1 MIKVEENY
9 ATEFYYL
16 SLLWR
21 YDHLKVQLC
30 YAFLSG
36 QYNISMFY
44 VLRIRNHGHKTRAC
58 KFSTVMRTSSV

>member
-21 YDHLKVQLC
+21 HDHLKVQPY
-30 YAFLSG
+30 YAFLCG
-36 QYNISMFY
+36 QYVQEIDRFY
-44 VLRIRNHGHKTRAC
+44 RHFIPQFAELQYCNDGQNKHL
-58 KFSTVMRTSSV
+58 

>member
-21 YDHLKVQLC
+21 YDHLKVQPC
-30 YAFLSG
+30 YAFLCGGIIDNYPEDGGPGVVCPSC
-36 QYNISMFY
+36 SFY
-44 VLRIRNHGHKTRAC
+44 VSNLLRY
-58 KFSTVMRTSSV
+58 

>member
-30 YAFLSG
+30 YTFLCG
-36 QYNISMFY
+36 QYPIDWMLTFET
-44 VLRIRNHGHKTRAC
+44 RDDIRLAGNSFTWKP
-58 KFSTVMRTSSV
+58 S